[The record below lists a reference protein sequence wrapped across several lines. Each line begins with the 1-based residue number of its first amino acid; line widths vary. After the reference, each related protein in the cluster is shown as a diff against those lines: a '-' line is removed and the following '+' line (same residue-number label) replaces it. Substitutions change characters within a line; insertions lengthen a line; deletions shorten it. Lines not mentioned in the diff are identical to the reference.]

1 MKKVI
6 RMISVDEEVYEKAAE
21 ICHNEL
27 KIAISEAINQL
38 LAGLNEGKF
47 HISGKQIASYSGIR
61 PKALTKKE
69 IFKILI
75 DVFAKKQLKI
85 VKNIYNRKTFYK
97 VFDEKGKLIFVF
109 FLVIRDMENMSY
121 VYRISEDI
129 VAALFHFTN
138 EQEKLFGMKKGEIRP
153 MLFSY
158 IITPGNIFTWS
169 LINLKN
175 EEFFIPQ
182 KAKKSIYPVYRV
194 IGKNEKNEAEGIG
207 DFLFRVKTYEDMN
220 YATELAQKSLSM
232 IQGLYEDIN
241 LSLRENI
248 GTPALLEI

>member
-1 MKKVI
+1 MKKVV
-6 RMISVDEEVYEKAAE
+6 RTISLDEEVYEKAVE

-38 LAGLNEGKF
+38 LIGFNDGKF
-47 HISGKQIASYSGIR
+47 HIPGKQIALHSGIR
-61 PKALTKKE
+61 PKALKKE
-69 IFKILI
+69 EISKILVN
-75 DVFAKKQLKI
+75 VFMRRNLKI
-85 VKNIYNRKTFYK
+85 VKCIYNRKTFYK
-97 VFDEKGKLIFVF
+97 VFDENEKLIFVF
-109 FLVIRDMENMSY
+109 FLIIRDMENMSY

-129 VAALFHFTN
+129 VATLFHFTN
-138 EQEKLFGMKKGEIRP
+138 EQEKLFNMKKDEIQP

-158 IITPGNIFTWS
+158 VITPGNIFTWS

-175 EEFFIPQ
+175 EEFIIPQ
-182 KAKKSIYPVYRV
+182 KAKESVYPVYRV

-241 LSLRENI
+241 LSLQENYVQ
-248 GTPALLEI
+248 